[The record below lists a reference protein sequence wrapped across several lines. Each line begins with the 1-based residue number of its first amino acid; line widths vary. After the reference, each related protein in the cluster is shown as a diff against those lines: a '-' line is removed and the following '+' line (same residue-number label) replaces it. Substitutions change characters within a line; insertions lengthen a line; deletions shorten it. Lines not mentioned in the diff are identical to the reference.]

1 MTSKMIS
8 KHNKDV
14 DVTATYKFDMQ
25 RAMVAGPPSHV
36 VSVQAHEG
44 CETLCRAI
52 ASPTSSDEKTCCVL
66 LDTWLEHLDPNQELC
81 KHKHCN
87 DMHTFG
93 IALSTC
99 LQNALHEELAQ
110 FDLQAALDTHA
121 TRVCMHTQ
129 PLHTLSFQQT
139 LETLLSMQIEFAK
152 LYDQATDGAIAC
164 DVDIQMVL
172 LMLFAQLG
180 AFLGHRWRESSES
193 LHVVQGVIEAGEDGW
208 CRVSPQSAA
217 AALDA
222 VHAMLVASRLLAKA
236 ECIQTVNP
244 PPSLVHNFHREA
256 SLDDFYDVST
266 AADCPV
272 GAILQYK
279 HRFRFL
285 FHSVSQ
291 VVYFHYP
298 SYQRRKQL
306 ALEELQNTNAPHLHL
321 LPLLAQVVADMPIV
335 AEHSGLGLRSTHARH
350 PWAWAVLAQRVV
362 LIDSDM
368 RVFCARDLR
377 TLLLLAKP
385 DAEKG
390 DEEMKQV

>member
-1 MTSKMIS
+1 M
-8 KHNKDV
+8 
-14 DVTATYKFDMQ
+14 VT
-25 RAMVAGPPSHV
+25 GPCLSR
-36 VSVQAHEG
+36 QAHEG
-44 CETLCRAI
+44 CETLCKAL
-52 ASPTSSDEKTCCVL
+52 ASPGPSDEHTCCVL

-81 KHKHCN
+81 NHKHSN
-87 DMHTFG
+87 DTHTFG

-99 LQNALHEELAQ
+99 LHAALHEELLR

-121 TRVCMHTQ
+121 ARVCMHSE

-139 LETLLSMQIEFAK
+139 QETLLSLQIEFAK
-152 LYDQATDGAIAC
+152 LYGQAADGAIVS
-164 DVDIQMVL
+164 DVDVQMVL

-193 LHVVQGVIEAGEDGW
+193 LQIVQGVLEVDEEGW
-208 CRVSPQSAA
+208 CRVSPQSAT

-236 ECIQTVNP
+236 ECVETADP
-244 PPSLVHNFHREA
+244 PPSLIYNFHREA

-306 ALEELQNTNAPHLHL
+306 ALEELQATNAPHLHL
-321 LPLLAQVVADMPIV
+321 LPLLAQVVADIPIV
-335 AEHSGLGLRSTHARH
+335 AEHSGLGLRSTHTRH
-350 PWAWAVLAQRVV
+350 PWAWAVLAQRVLLV
-362 LIDSDM
+362 DSDM

-377 TLLLLAKP
+377 TLLLHANP
-385 DAEKG
+385 EAAHG
-390 DEEMKQV
+390 DKQEQSSKVSCHKRARGPADP